1 MAKAIGFDCRKSGAM
16 IDDRLL
22 EHWKR
27 ESAAR
32 ARLRNSLPASWRDDP
47 RANMDVVRE
56 LYIEAML
63 RLKESSVR
71 PIAIGDD
78 DR

>member
-1 MAKAIGFDCRKSGAM
+1 M

-22 EHWKR
+22 EHWER

-32 ARLRNSLPASWRDDP
+32 DRLRNSLPASWRNDP
-47 RANMDVVRE
+47 RPNMDVVRE

-63 RLKESSVR
+63 RLKRQPSVT
-71 PIAIGDD
+71 PVAIGDD

>member
-1 MAKAIGFDCRKSGAM
+1 M

-22 EHWKR
+22 AYWER

-32 ARLRNSLPASWRDDP
+32 DRLRNQLPASWRNDARPD
-47 RANMDVVRE
+47 MDVVRE

-63 RLKESSVR
+63 RLKQQPKVA
-71 PIAIGDD
+71 PVAIGDD

>member
-1 MAKAIGFDCRKSGAM
+1 M

-22 EHWKR
+22 AYWER

-32 ARLRNSLPASWRDDP
+32 ARLRNSLPASWRNDP
-47 RANMDVVRE
+47 RPNMDVVRE

-63 RLKESSVR
+63 RMKQSSATQPV
-71 PIAIGDD
+71 AIGDD

>member
-1 MAKAIGFDCRKSGAM
+1 M

-22 EHWKR
+22 GHWER
-27 ESAAR
+27 ETAAR
-32 ARLRNSLPASWRDDP
+32 ARLRDSLPTSWRNDP
-47 RANMDVVRE
+47 RPDMDVVRE

-63 RLKESSVR
+63 RLKQQPSKR
-71 PIAIGDD
+71 PVAIGTD

>member
-1 MAKAIGFDCRKSGAM
+1 M

-22 EHWKR
+22 AYWQR

-32 ARLRNSLPASWRDDP
+32 ARMRDSLPASWRNDP
-47 RANMDVVRE
+47 RPNMDVVRE

-63 RLKESSVR
+63 RLKHPPVR
-71 PIAIGDD
+71 PTAIGDD

>member
-1 MAKAIGFDCRKSGAM
+1 M

-22 EHWKR
+22 DRWER

-32 ARLRNSLPASWRDDP
+32 ARLRDSLPASWRNDSRP
-47 RANMDVVRE
+47 NMDVVRE
-56 LYIEAML
+56 LYVEAML
-63 RLKESSVR
+63 RLKQDGPTVR
-71 PIAIGDD
+71 PVAIGDD

>member
-1 MAKAIGFDCRKSGAM
+1 M

-22 EHWKR
+22 EYWER

-32 ARLRNSLPASWRDDP
+32 ARLRNQLPASWRNDP
-47 RANMDVVRE
+47 RPNMDVVRE

-63 RLKESSVR
+63 RLKQEPSVH
-71 PIAIGDD
+71 PVAIGDD

>member
-1 MAKAIGFDCRKSGAM
+1 M

-22 EHWKR
+22 AYWER

-32 ARLRNSLPASWRDDP
+32 TRLRNQLPASWRNDP
-47 RANMDVVRE
+47 RPNMDVVRE

-63 RLKESSVR
+63 RLKQQPGAQPV
-71 PIAIGDD
+71 AIGDD

>member
-1 MAKAIGFDCRKSGAM
+1 M

-22 EHWKR
+22 DHWKC

-32 ARLRNSLPASWRDDP
+32 ARLRESLPASWRNDP
-47 RANMDVVRE
+47 RPDMDVVRE

-63 RLKESSVR
+63 RLKESSAR

>member
-1 MAKAIGFDCRKSGAM
+1 M

-22 EHWKR
+22 GHWER
-27 ESAAR
+27 ETAAR
-32 ARLRNSLPASWRDDP
+32 ARLRDSLPASWRNDP
-47 RANMDVVRE
+47 RPDMDLVRE

-63 RLKESSVR
+63 RLKQQSSQR
-71 PIAIGDD
+71 PVAIGTD

>member
-1 MAKAIGFDCRKSGAM
+1 M

-22 EHWKR
+22 RHWER
-27 ESAAR
+27 ETAAR
-32 ARLRNSLPASWRDDP
+32 ARLRDSLPASWRNDP
-47 RANMDVVRE
+47 RPDMDVVRE

-63 RLKESSVR
+63 RLKQQPSTRSV
-71 PIAIGDD
+71 AIGDD

>member
-1 MAKAIGFDCRKSGAM
+1 M

-22 EHWKR
+22 AYWER

-32 ARLRNSLPASWRDDP
+32 ARLRNSLPASWRNDP

-63 RLKESSVR
+63 RLKQQPSEPPV
-71 PIAIGDD
+71 AIGDD

>member
-1 MAKAIGFDCRKSGAM
+1 M

-22 EHWKR
+22 AHWER
-27 ESAAR
+27 ESAER
-32 ARLRNSLPASWRDDP
+32 ARLRDSLPASWRNDP
-47 RANMDVVRE
+47 RPNMDVVRE

-63 RLKESSVR
+63 RMRREPTAQPV
-71 PIAIGDD
+71 AIGDD

>member
-1 MAKAIGFDCRKSGAM
+1 M

-27 ESAAR
+27 ERAAR
-32 ARLRNSLPASWRDDP
+32 DRLRDSLPQSWRSDP
-47 RANMDVVRE
+47 RPNMDIVRE
-56 LYIEAML
+56 LYVEAMF
-63 RLKESSVR
+63 RMKQSEAAR
-71 PIAIGDD
+71 PVAIGDD

>member
-1 MAKAIGFDCRKSGAM
+1 M

-22 EHWKR
+22 AYWER

-32 ARLRNSLPASWRDDP
+32 ARLRNSLPASWRNDP
-47 RANMDVVRE
+47 RPNMDVVRE

-63 RLKESSVR
+63 RMKQGSTTQPV
-71 PIAIGDD
+71 AIGDD

>member
-1 MAKAIGFDCRKSGAM
+1 M

-22 EHWKR
+22 GHWER
-27 ESAAR
+27 ETAAR
-32 ARLRNSLPASWRDDP
+32 ARLRDSLPASWRNDP
-47 RANMDVVRE
+47 RPDMDVVRE

-63 RLKESSVR
+63 RLKQQSAQR
-71 PIAIGDD
+71 PVAIGTD

>member
-1 MAKAIGFDCRKSGAM
+1 M

-22 EHWKR
+22 EYWER

-32 ARLRNSLPASWRDDP
+32 ARLRNQLPASWRNDP
-47 RANMDVVRE
+47 RPNMDIVRE

-63 RLKESSVR
+63 RVR
-71 PIAIGDD
+71 QEPSARPAAIGDD